1 MTTHCHSTPLLSG
14 KVGQLHVGIFTILL
28 MSGERNFGVRLNKPF
43 LQRSHPDLP
52 QFTGTHADLMYLT
65 LHKVITSGL
74 PRLQPL
80 YDSLLTIMVNGA
92 FSVGHSP
99 QYWSIISPPLPSSP
113 LPPLPCSVS
122 VPQVVVH
129 GDLHPTP
136 ALDGV
141 LLHPLVPLCQATKP
155 LPRLLPPGGLQ
166 QPHPVPV

>member
-1 MTTHCHSTPLLSG
+1 MSPLPIVTMTTHCHPTPLLSG

-99 QYWSIISPPLPSSP
+99 QCWSIISPPLLSPPSPS
-113 LPPLPCSVS
+113 LQC
-122 VPQVVVH
+122 
-129 GDLHPTP
+129 
-136 ALDGV
+136 
-141 LLHPLVPLCQATKP
+141 
-155 LPRLLPPGGLQ
+155 PRTSSRCPW
-166 QPHPVPV
+166 